1 VSLSQDLYTKIA
13 ELTIETQVSCPTR
26 LGASRYERAAMIHR
40 DT

>member
-13 ELTIETQVSCPTR
+13 ELTVKREYLVPPAWALPR
-26 LGASRYERAAMIHR
+26 DERAAMIHR